1 MEGVECTLLTWAS
14 HFSLPYTTEYGLGN
28 FTWTPSLKE
37 NWEVWAK
44 RDQASD
50 FAMYSRALRT
60 ICSFLNTWLDKFP
73 EDFCQSTDLL
83 NLKNL
88 RTYVSLNM
96 PSSDLAVRVQFLL
109 KELEDIEPTDAD
121 PNGKMT

>member
-14 HFSLPYTTEYGLGN
+14 HFSLPYPDEYGLSN
-28 FTWTPSLKE
+28 FSWTPSLKE

>member
-1 MEGVECTLLTWAS
+1 MLLLEHVAS
-14 HFSLPYTTEYGLGN
+14 
-28 FTWTPSLKE
+28 
-37 NWEVWAK
+37 
-44 RDQASD
+44 
-50 FAMYSRALRT
+50 
-60 ICSFLNTWLDKFP
+60 FP